1 MRCFQSLLSMFLL
14 DYLPRRRGFSENT
27 VASYRDAFSLL
38 LRWLWEAEGVRP
50 ERVEV
55 EDITP
60 IRVAAFTEWL
70 SAARGCSPATCNAR
84 VAALRS
90 FARFA
95 QLEEPAHLEACS
107 LILEIPTAR
116 TPEAPPDHL
125 TPEAV
130 SLVVAAA
137 ERRGPRP
144 HAVVSLLYDSG
155 ARASELCSLRV
166 GDVAAGKHPSVVLR
180 GKGQK
185 TRVVPVSPQ
194 VGAIL
199 DAYVRTCREGAQPGD
214 PLFVNARGGP
224 LGRAGVAYILRRAT
238 ESAHE
243 LDPDKVPGRSHPHAL
258 RHSKAMHMLEDG
270 VNIVYIRDFLGHESV
285 TTTERYARASTK
297 AKREALQSAESRL
310 VPCSPYTDSERS
322 ELLDWLASVV

>member
-1 MRCFQSLLSMFLL
+1 MRGYQSLLSTFLL
-14 DYLPRRRGFSENT
+14 DYLPRRRGFSGNT
-27 VASYRDAFSLL
+27 VASYRDPFSLL
-38 LRWLWEAEGVRP
+38 LRWLWEVEGVRP
-50 ERVEV
+50 ERVEI

-60 IRVAAFTEWL
+60 ARVAAFTKWL
-70 SAARGCSPATCNAR
+70 SEERGCSPATCNAR

-116 TPEAPPDHL
+116 TPVAPPDHL

-137 ERRGPRP
+137 ERHGPRQ
-144 HAVVSLLYDSG
+144 HAVVSLLYDSA

-166 GDVAAGKHPSVVLR
+166 GDVATGKPSSVVLR
-180 GKGQK
+180 GKGRK

-194 VGAIL
+194 VGAIV
-199 DAYVRTCREGAQPGD
+199 DAYVRTCRKGAQPAD

-224 LGRAGVAYILRRAT
+224 LGRAGVAYILRRAV
-238 ESAHE
+238 ESAHVQS
-243 LDPDKVPGRSHPHAL
+243 PDRVPSRSHPHAL

-297 AKREALQSAESRL
+297 AKRKALESAESRL
-310 VPCSPYTDSERS
+310 VPRSPYTESERS